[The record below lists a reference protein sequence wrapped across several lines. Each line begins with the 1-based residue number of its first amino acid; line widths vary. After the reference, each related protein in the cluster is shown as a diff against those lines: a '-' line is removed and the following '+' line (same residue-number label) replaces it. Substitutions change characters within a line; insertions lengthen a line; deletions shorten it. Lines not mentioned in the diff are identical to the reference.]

1 MLKKIN
7 SWLENRKRSY
17 KEGLDIFNSLA
28 NASQKTTFG
37 EFLNNVDD
45 AENVEPFDT
54 EGKFGI
60 LINQITMIQKRVQFS
75 PEEFKDVVIKSV
87 SEKNK
92 VVNMTPPAAPKKPA
106 SLDDLPDSLAPDRAR
121 LKELIPLMAKL
132 HADMSDEKIADD
144 KRAELLAQL
153 VKFDDERRA
162 IWDRIDAFA
171 NGENLEVAKSEDE
184 TKVESNMVSVGAG
197 IQQRITLLKGYVT
210 RANNSIT
217 KYTGEG
223 KQNKVDEFTE
233 KLAAYN
239 SELEKLQ
246 ALIK

>member
-17 KEGLDIFNSLA
+17 KEGLEIFNALA
-28 NASQKTTFG
+28 NKSQKDTFS

-45 AENVEPFDT
+45 AENVNAFDA

-60 LINQITMIQKRVQFS
+60 LINQITMIQKRVQYS
-75 PEEFKDVVIKSV
+75 PEDFKSVQIKSLE
-87 SEKNK
+87 SKAKNE
-92 VVNMTPPAAPKKPA
+92 TPLVELKAI
-106 SLDDLPDSLAPDRAR
+106 SIDELPEDFEVDRIR

-132 HADMSDEKIADD
+132 HAEMSDEKIADD
-144 KRAELLAQL
+144 KRAGILEDL
-153 VKFDDERRA
+153 VSLDNERRA
-162 IWDRIDAFA
+162 IWNRIDAFA

>member
-1 MLKKIN
+1 
-7 SWLENRKRSY
+7 
-17 KEGLDIFNSLA
+17 
-28 NASQKTTFG
+28 
-37 EFLNNVDD
+37 
-45 AENVEPFDT
+45 
-54 EGKFGI
+54 
-60 LINQITMIQKRVQFS
+60 
-75 PEEFKDVVIKSV
+75 
-87 SEKNK
+87 
-92 VVNMTPPAAPKKPA
+92 MTPPAAPKKPA
-106 SLDDLPDSLAPDRAR
+106 SLDDLPESLAPDRAR

-144 KRAELLAQL
+144 KRAELLVQL

-162 IWDRIDAFA
+162 IWDRIDSFA